1 MKRLFDAVYRG
12 SERDE
17 AVCGGRTTAAG
28 SEESMPRILNGG
40 GKTPSLLARASAR
53 AGNGASILFAKLDAG
68 NTRAVQGAEVLARLA
83 ERLRAGAWNP
93 ELADLVARAEAAEKA
108 LDEAK

>member
-1 MKRLFDAVYRG
+1 MKRLFDAVSGG

-17 AVCGGRTTAAG
+17 AVCGGRTAAAE
-28 SEESMPRILNGG
+28 SEESMPRILNGQ

-53 AGNGASILFAKLDAG
+53 AGNGASILFARLAAG
-68 NTRAVQGAEVLARLA
+68 NARAQQGAEVLTRLA
-83 ERLRAGAWNP
+83 ERLRAGTWNP
-93 ELADLVARAEAAEKA
+93 ELADLVARAEAVEKA